1 MKKKSGATPTR
12 SCLLQSRQE
21 AACAPP
27 EGKLPICGRHRDDL
41 NRRFTA
47 AVPGHVRENFME
59 KGDNAFIFNRKNGT
73 VYSLNATGTF
83 IFREFLAGRD
93 FCAVLEEMDRRF
105 EVGSDAELL
114 DDVKHFWETLRDAE
128 LLQVDHEIRS

>member
-1 MKKKSGATPTR
+1 MKKKIGKTPTR

-21 AACAPP
+21 AACTPP
-27 EGKLPICGRHRDDL
+27 EGKLPVCGRHRDDL

-47 AVPGHVRENFME
+47 AVHGHVQENFME

-73 VYSLNATGTF
+73 VYSLNATGTL

-114 DDVKHFWETLRDAE
+114 DDVKHFWETLRNAG